1 MTDTREEVVRLV
13 LTAIETGDYNF
24 IRQAMNL
31 CTDESGVFMAED
43 DDFVMVDDDVFYF
56 NGAF

>member
-1 MTDTREEVVRLV
+1 MRETREEVERLV
-13 LTAIETGDYNF
+13 LMAIKTGDYNF

-31 CTDESGVFMAED
+31 CSDESGVFMAEG